1 VRRTSLEDRNCSIA
15 QCLEVTGDW
24 WTLLILRDVFL
35 GVRRFDELQVDLGIS
50 RNVLARRLDQLVADE
65 ILERR
70 PYSDAP
76 PRAEYVLTEKGR
88 DLFPVLAA
96 MMRWGDKWLSPDG
109 PPINLL
115 HHDHDTH
122 AEVVCAECR
131 EPLELRDVSATLG
144 PGFPE
149 RLRSRPD
156 VAERFPD
163 DSSMDQDPGINPP
176 PE

>member
-1 VRRTSLEDRNCSIA
+1 MRRTSLRDRNCSIA

-35 GVRRFDELQVDLGIS
+35 GVRRFDGLQADLGIS

-88 DLFPVLAA
+88 DLWPVLSA
-96 MMRWGDKWLSPDG
+96 MRQWGDRWAAPAG
-109 PPINLL
+109 PPV
-115 HHDHDTH
+115 
-122 AEVVCAECR
+122 EVVHVGCGELTTVVPTCAACG
-131 EPLELRDVSATLG
+131 EPLTAGDVRAVPG
-144 PGFPE
+144 PGADGTGPLA
-149 RLRSRPD
+149 RAPS
-156 VAERFPD
+156 
-163 DSSMDQDPGINPP
+163 
-176 PE
+176 